1 MHQRSC
7 RVIHGLNNELCAD
20 LEEQNADDNTEGV
33 LADDEVT
40 NLTTAENETSP
51 VLKKGIKL
59 PKRDSEWS
67 TANEHFKSALL
78 LNGPI
83 KSQDLNTS
91 IQVLNDAI
99 YNYFA
104 DNFGQT
110 ETIPDKNL
118 INKYED
124 HTVKNLKK
132 ALRNLKS
139 TNSDITEIKYV
150 SCALCD
156 KLCDNN
162 KNTQTDPNHDESFNH
177 DKYLERNFWGYV
189 KKCLKQNRQYYHPSA
204 CQNASITSGKYW
216 QKFIRLNYFKFQVGF
231 LSYVILKFNL
241 TLTPQPIN
249 KLQL

>member
-1 MHQRSC
+1 MKQVQFLR
-7 RVIHGLNNELCAD
+7 
-20 LEEQNADDNTEGV
+20 
-33 LADDEVT
+33 
-40 NLTTAENETSP
+40 
-51 VLKKGIKL
+51 KGKKL

-67 TANEHFKSALL
+67 TANKHLKSALL

-91 IQVLNDAI
+91 IQVLNDVI

-104 DNFGQT
+104 DNFGHT

-118 INKYED
+118 INKYKD

-132 ALRNLKS
+132 ALRNLKL

-150 SCALCD
+150 SRALRD
-156 KLCDNN
+156 KLRDNN
-162 KNTQTDPNHDESFNH
+162 KNTQTDTNHDESFNH

-189 KKCLKQNRQYYHPSA
+189 KKCLKQNGQYYHPSA

-231 LSYVILKFNL
+231 LSYVILKLNL
-241 TLTPQPIN
+241 TLTPPPN
-249 KLQL
+249 LSTNNSCNT

>member
-1 MHQRSC
+1 MHQRCC

-20 LEEQNADDNTEGV
+20 LDEQNADDNTEGV
-33 LADDEVT
+33 LADDEVVT
-40 NLTTAENETSP
+40 NITTAVYETSP

-67 TANEHFKSALL
+67 TANEHSISALL

-104 DNFGQT
+104 DTFGHT

-118 INKYED
+118 INKYKE

-139 TNSDITEIKYV
+139 TNSDITELKYV
-150 SCALCD
+150 S
-156 KLCDNN
+156 
-162 KNTQTDPNHDESFNH
+162 
-177 DKYLERNFWGYV
+177 RV
-189 KKCLKQNRQYYHPSA
+189 
-204 CQNASITSGKYW
+204 
-216 QKFIRLNYFKFQVGF
+216 
-231 LSYVILKFNL
+231 
-241 TLTPQPIN
+241 
-249 KLQL
+249 